1 MGVSRQAS
9 HPISL
14 YQPQASDITVDQ
26 AVQWKLVQERANQTL
41 SELLLLV
48 LEALFLVLF
57 VVRSTVQF
65 LRSVVGDQVVLSL
78 GPAQEDLMPA
88 RSLPA
93 PSPLAPLL
101 SHSLPPVSKAICP

>member
-14 YQPQASDITVDQ
+14 IQRQASDTTVDPV
-26 AVQWKLVQERANQTL
+26 VQWKLVQERANQTL

-57 VVRSTVQF
+57 VVRTIIQF
-65 LRSVVGDQVVLSL
+65 LRSVVGD
-78 GPAQEDLMPA
+78 
-88 RSLPA
+88 
-93 PSPLAPLL
+93 
-101 SHSLPPVSKAICP
+101 